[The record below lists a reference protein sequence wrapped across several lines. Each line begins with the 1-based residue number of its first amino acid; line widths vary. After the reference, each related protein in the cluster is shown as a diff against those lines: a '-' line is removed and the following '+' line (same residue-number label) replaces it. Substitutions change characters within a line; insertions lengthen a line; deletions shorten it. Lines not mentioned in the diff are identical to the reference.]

1 MQNQCQTH
9 SGSTRSSR
17 AEPWT
22 SHPTHQQAVAKNT
35 AISADTSQ
43 GAQQHDPAQKCTA
56 ASQHCS
62 SPTSTADWFETTDK
76 QQKLHR
82 TAIPKSLFFFFF
94 RHTESCKDTKSKS
107 FTLASSEQ
115 KSRHY
120 AIKTAGEH
128 TQIHMYTHSCVA
140 YIYFFFFST
149 AAKQLWHDILCHSIW
164 PWMDMAEER
173 DVKCAKAFVM
183 PIVKQKQIF

>member
-1 MQNQCQTH
+1 MDLHVLAELSHEHLTLHTNKLSLRTQPFLLTLHREHSNTTQHRNALQHHSTAHLLPLQQIDLKQLTNNRSCTGQQYQNPSFFFLATLK
-9 SGSTRSSR
+9 
-17 AEPWT
+17 
-22 SHPTHQQAVAKNT
+22 VAKT
-35 AISADTSQ
+35 Q
-43 GAQQHDPAQKCTA
+43 
-56 ASQHCS
+56 
-62 SPTSTADWFETTDK
+62 
-76 QQKLHR
+76 
-82 TAIPKSLFFFFF
+82 
-94 RHTESCKDTKSKS
+94 KSKS
-107 FTLASSEQ
+107 FTLASLEQ

-128 TQIHMYTHSCVA
+128 TQIHMYTHSRIA
-140 YIYFFFFST
+140 YIYFFVFFST